1 MNELIH
7 RKTAPQG
14 GRSRKTADLTSDPRA
29 ARRMGTGTHGWP
41 KAPLVLKMKTSIS
54 IVVALCLLLATAT
67 VAQVPSPNAA
77 PAAGVYGCY
86 SARPTFGGPGC
97 VPSSVGCM
105 GMKTDVAPTVMFGLI
120 DGSTYSDY
128 DGKKGHYTFDATN
141 QVLTM
146 TDGSRKGW
154 RYKRVAATAFRFLD
168 EQGKERRH
176 TRALWSPRRTHSS
189 TRGNRRGLKSFAR
202 QVS

>member
-1 MNELIH
+1 MNELIN

-14 GRSRKTADLTSDPRA
+14 GRSRKTSYGTSDPPGA
-29 ARRMGTGTHGWP
+29 NRMGAGSQGWP
-41 KAPLVLKMKTSIS
+41 KAPLILKMKTSIS
-54 IVVALCLLLATAT
+54 IVVALWLLLATSA
-67 VAQVPSPNAA
+67 VAQVPSPNAV

-97 VPSSVGCM
+97 VPSSMGCM
-105 GMKTDVAPTVMFGLI
+105 GMKIDVAPTVMFGLI

-168 EQGKERRH
+168 EQGKE
-176 TRALWSPRRTHSS
+176 TAYTCPLEPKKDP
-189 TRGNRRGLKSFAR
+189 LKHPW
-202 QVS
+202 